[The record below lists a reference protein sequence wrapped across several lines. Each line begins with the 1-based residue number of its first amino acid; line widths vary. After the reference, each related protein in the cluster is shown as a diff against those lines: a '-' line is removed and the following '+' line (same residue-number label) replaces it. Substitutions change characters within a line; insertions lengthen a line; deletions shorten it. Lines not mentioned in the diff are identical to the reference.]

1 MCVPHLVEF
10 GLRIVARTSMSDRL
24 FVRFSEKSGVSL
36 WLKIFVVSGSICANF
51 VSLRVCFS
59 ACFAPSIRGVLVSLN
74 SSGAWVV
81 GLCWFW

>member
-1 MCVPHLVEF
+1 M
-10 GLRIVARTSMSDRL
+10 ARTSMFDKL

-36 WLKIFVVSGSICANF
+36 WLNIFVVSGSTWANF

-74 SSGAWVV
+74 SSGA
-81 GLCWFW
+81 